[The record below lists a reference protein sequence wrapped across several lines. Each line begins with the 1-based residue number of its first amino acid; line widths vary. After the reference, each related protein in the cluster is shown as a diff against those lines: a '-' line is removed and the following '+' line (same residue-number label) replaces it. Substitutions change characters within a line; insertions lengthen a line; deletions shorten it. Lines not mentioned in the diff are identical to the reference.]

1 MEAFKFFNQTE
12 KYGYMR
18 VISSNYS
25 IHYVNSKICVYKIS
39 HEDHEEIVSPKQ
51 KLELFGI
58 ERLVC
63 AKPQACD
70 TLRYT

>member
-1 MEAFKFFNQTE
+1 MEEFKFFNQTE

-25 IHYVNSKICVYKIS
+25 IHYVNSKIS